1 MTVTNPTEADA
12 NGGAAHSTSLDEAPT
27 LNTRQHLEYLVG
39 LIINE
44 WKKTMVKWHNASA
57 DAVTASAFHE
67 LVFYNPD
74 EDSVIKF
81 RVDKVPD
88 AIHHKVD
95 ALQHMQRVGLPR
107 LPALIEL
114 VREELAKDPFA
125 DDPYEDGD
133 SKETSFT
140 GMLIEL
146 AKNRIFMEYVKFTEN
161 VEKKETTFNLKVV
174 FVDKSGNMRLK
185 QCCLQHDTDF
195 ASFLVLM
202 DNYPQEFNLNTVWAA
217 SFWVDKLRDLKKKGY
232 DGHPKLVEIEQL
244 IVTQKA
250 TNYNDVPKWMFYKTN
265 QRVAYAVPIEN
276 EHDFKHVINIVT
288 NPAKD
293 NRLACMIRAVDK
305 DLIYISDELKFFE
318 KNLQESGSP
327 SNQAGSQHT
336 GGDPGNQQ
344 PNDERAPGIDSF
356 TIDDC
361 SFDLLART
369 LGVGFNWAFLS
380 DDDDEEEDRQL
391 PWSLVKNFD
400 KS

>member
-1 MTVTNPTEADA
+1 MTTTDPTEADT
-12 NGGAAHSTSLDEAPT
+12 NSGAGHSASLDEVPT
-27 LNTRQHLEYLVG
+27 FTTRQHLEYLVG

-57 DAVTASAFHE
+57 DAVTGPAFDE
-67 LVFYNPD
+67 MSFYNPD
-74 EDSVIKF
+74 EDSVIQF

-95 ALQHMQRVGLPR
+95 ALQHTQRIGLPH

-114 VREELAKDPFA
+114 VKEELAKGQFALDP
-125 DDPYEDGD
+125 DDSGD
-133 SKETSFT
+133 DNEASFT

-146 AKNRIFMEYVKFTEN
+146 AKSRIFAEYF
-161 VEKKETTFNLKVV
+161 EKKDTAFNLKVV

-185 QCCLQHDTDF
+185 QCRLQHDTDF

-202 DNYPQEFNLNTVWAA
+202 DDYPQEFNLNVVWAA
-217 SFWVDKLRDLKKKGY
+217 SFWDEKLRGLKKKGY
-232 DGHPKLVEIEQL
+232 DGHPKLMEIEQL
-244 IVTQKA
+244 IATHEA
-250 TNYNDVPKWMFYKTN
+250 TNYDDVPKWMFYKTN

-305 DLIYISDELKFFE
+305 DLIYISDELRFFE
-318 KNLQESGSP
+318 KNLRDGDSP

-336 GGDPGNQQ
+336 QGDLGDQQ
-344 PNDERAPGIDSF
+344 PDDKRAPRIDSF

-369 LGVGFNWAFLS
+369 LGVGLNWAFLS
-380 DDDDEEEDRQL
+380 DDDDDEEDRQL
-391 PWSLVKNFD
+391 PWSLVKNFE